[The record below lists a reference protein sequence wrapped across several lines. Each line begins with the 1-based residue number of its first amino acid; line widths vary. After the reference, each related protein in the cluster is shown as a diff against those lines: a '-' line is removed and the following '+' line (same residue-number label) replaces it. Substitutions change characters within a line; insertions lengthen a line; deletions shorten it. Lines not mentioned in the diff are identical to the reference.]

1 MKVPYKLHQ
10 QKIKQC
16 RIITRHLPSLR
27 TPFPVPFG
35 PHPDNFRPFADQ
47 TRNCC
52 VHCRVVAVAVAVVV
66 VGVAHFPSYSPPYTC
81 RCSWECDEDVGG
93 CCCFFRLLLLP
104 HYYSYSSRVVLIW
117 RLYGKCTRIQGLNR
131 SLGKNQDL
139 LLFLISYWYLQKGP
153 STIRNFSLFPLL
165 LQKSWN

>member
-1 MKVPYKLHQ
+1 MQMLTKLCWECNKSYYETIMKVPYKLHQ

-52 VHCRVVAVAVAVVV
+52 VHCRVVAAAVAVVV
-66 VGVAHFPSYSPPYTC
+66 VGVAHFLSYSPPYTC
-81 RCSWECDEDVGG
+81 RCS
-93 CCCFFRLLLLP
+93 
-104 HYYSYSSRVVLIW
+104 
-117 RLYGKCTRIQGLNR
+117 
-131 SLGKNQDL
+131 
-139 LLFLISYWYLQKGP
+139 
-153 STIRNFSLFPLL
+153 
-165 LQKSWN
+165 

>member
-47 TRNCC
+47 MRNCC
-52 VHCRVVAVAVAVVV
+52 VHCRVVAAAVVVVV
-66 VGVAHFPSYSPPYTC
+66 VGVAHFPFYSPPYTC
-81 RCSWECDEDVGG
+81 RCSWVCDEDVGG

-104 HYYSYSSRVVLIW
+104 HYYSYSNRVALIW
-117 RLYGKCTRIQGLNR
+117 RLWNVYKDSRVKQVVG
-131 SLGKNQDL
+131 QDL
-139 LLFLISYWYLQKGP
+139 LIFLFPYWYLQKGP